1 MAAGWI
7 FFTENGEEVALDL
20 DVILSETPTGEAVVT
35 DHPVEDG
42 ADVSDNIRARPMGLS
57 IEAVVTNSPLDAAPA
72 KLRYNAAARPP
83 RMEFSETFSTEN
95 RTAWVDQSME
105 RVRQA
110 GLLCRVV
117 TKRREYTDMALTSY
131 SPPADKAT
139 GDALRFSASFR
150 KVVKVSTRTVAVAV
164 KKPKPVP
171 TAKKV
176 AGDQP
181 TKAASGPVEK
191 RVSLARQAWRFAGGR

>member
-7 FFTENGEEVALDL
+7 FFTENGEEVALEL
-20 DVILSETPTGEAVVT
+20 DVILSETPSGEAVVT

-42 ADVSDNIRARPMGLS
+42 ADVSDNIRPRPLS
-57 IEAVVTNSPLDAAPA
+57 LAIEAVVTNSPLGIAPA
-72 KLRYNAAARPP
+72 KLRYNQAARPP
-83 RMEFSETFSTEN
+83 RLEFEETFSTED
-95 RTAWVDQSME
+95 RASWVDQSME

-117 TKRREYTDMALTSY
+117 TKRREYTDMALTNY
-131 SPPADKAT
+131 SPPNDRAT
-139 GDALRFSASFR
+139 GDALRFTASFR

-171 TAKKV
+171 TAKKT

-181 TKAASGPVEK
+181 TKKASDPVEK